1 MTRNFR
7 IFAYPAYGLALSLA
21 LSAPALAQTAAVPL
35 AENNKAIVT
44 ENTLAAGATATIA
57 APTGQFLTRYYLSS
71 GTLEY
76 TYADGKKETVTRK
89 AGTAI
94 IVAST
99 DRRPASVKNIGT
111 TALRFITVGVK

>member
-1 MTRNFR
+1 MTRNFKV
-7 IFAYPAYGLALSLA
+7 FAYPAYGLAFSLL
-21 LSAPALAQTAAVPL
+21 LSAPALAQTAAKTL

-44 ENTLAAGATATIA
+44 ENTLAVGAMATIA
-57 APTGQFLTRYYLSS
+57 APQGPFLTRYYLSG
-71 GTLEY
+71 GTVEY